1 MLASGGL
8 ISSEGSF
15 ALMERDVLLRQKPRL
30 MMRAPDISRANSS
43 VGTASQK
50 SQEQVNSQ

>member
-1 MLASGGL
+1 VLASGGL